1 MRITS
6 GEDVGILDE
15 DGNSVIRAEYQYIG
29 MFGENGFAP
38 VEKDGEW
45 YYIDTNGYKRRQPDE
60 TYEYLGTF
68 NEGVLPAKKNGK
80 YGFLD
85 EDFNEKTEFEY
96 DAATPMLNGIAAV
109 KKDEKWALIDKDLK
123 IITDFGFDDVVRD
136 AWGFC
141 SRNGVVFV
149 KPVSSISCLTV
160 PVYRSAKIM
169 KQFLRLFQ
177 KSRSSSAG
185 WKMGICFIRRRES
198 SGLYV

>member
-68 NEGVLPAKKNGK
+68 NEGVLPAKKRTGNMDSWMK
-80 YGFLD
+80 ISMKRR
-85 EDFNEKTEFEY
+85 N
-96 DAATPMLNGIAAV
+96 LNMMRRH
-109 KKDEKWALIDKDLK
+109 L
-123 IITDFGFDDVVRD
+123 
-136 AWGFC
+136 
-141 SRNGVVFV
+141 
-149 KPVSSISCLTV
+149 CLMV
-160 PVYRSAKIM
+160 L
-169 KQFLRLFQ
+169 QQ
-177 KSRSSSAG
+177 
-185 WKMGICFIRRRES
+185 
-198 SGLYV
+198 